1 MADKNSFK
9 GLETWLSNEGTVIVG
24 SSRLICEDPKDPH
37 LYINLHAEK
46 GDGYSI
52 TVSVNPDA
60 EHGSKHHKCHCELC
74 GTEIEGVVCKILGEV
89 TVEENLGIRGNLHL
103 SATHLEGKDKGKDF
117 AFSIRSTVDDAISGI
132 EYEYRKH
139 FPVQD
144 GKSGKKKILGKVTS
158 GGQFAYEDPK
168 KVYVKGAGFVNG
180 ERRRKLHRAIAEKK
194 ANPVPEARPRLVL
207 VK

>member
-9 GLETWLSNEGTVIVG
+9 GLETWLSNEGTVIVE

-37 LYINLHAEK
+37 LHINLHAEK

-52 TVSVNPDA
+52 KVSVNPDA
-60 EHGSKHHKCHCELC
+60 EHGSKHHKCRCELC

-117 AFSIRSTVDDAISGI
+117 AFSIRSTVDDAIRGI
-132 EYEYRKH
+132 EYEYRKC
-139 FPVQD
+139 FPIQ
-144 GKSGKKKILGKVTS
+144 SGKKKILGKVTS
-158 GGQFAYEDPK
+158 GGQFAYKDPK
-168 KVYVKGAGFVNG
+168 KVYVKGAGFVNK
-180 ERRRKLHRAIAEKK
+180 ERRAKVHRGIAEKK
-194 ANPVPEARPRLVL
+194 ANPVFEQRPRLVL